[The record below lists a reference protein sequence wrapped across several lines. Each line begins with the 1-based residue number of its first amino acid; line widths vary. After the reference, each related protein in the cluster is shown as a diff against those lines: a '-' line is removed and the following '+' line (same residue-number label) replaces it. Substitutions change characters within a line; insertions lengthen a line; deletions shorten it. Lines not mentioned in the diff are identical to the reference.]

1 MFDKSSLFSAAS
13 IIGKPIK
20 IDVATVDGSRL
31 FMAHICV
38 EIDLLKPKVEDF
50 CIGIRAEKRL
60 QRVVYEKHLVYC
72 VQCSH
77 LGHSEEDCYA
87 FGKLNSD
94 NPIEPGDE
102 VTQRSEQQVWIQKKG
117 ISIGQANAKKKD
129 RVAGNNFHLLST
141 LEEEE
146 QRDIEGFVGEAA
158 KVMGPGNVASEEIR
172 NEQIVVGVLSSQ
184 NLEEESPGA
193 DDFNGYPIADSE
205 LNVVDNHNNLEAI
218 ASRKDKGKSVEM
230 FGSKQNV
237 QFMNQDVQVPILGVH
252 VLGQNVQVSKP
263 SVQFANLNLQS
274 SASSSQQNVPAKG
287 SSTLFGLPVGSS
299 EIQGASRPANTAIYR
314 EGLPPAVTVSDMQ
327 QSHVVVPETTV
338 TVTRLGDRLATCNLN
353 QIHLDSGQRCNPT
366 SPIIEDV
373 SEGTEVSK
381 TFVGKVEFDE
391 DDSVQLQRTSSLP
404 LGPMVYAKCSRS
416 ERISLWESLL
426 ELKPAVDDFWMIGG
440 DFNIITGPNEH
451 SVGTLSNQGV
461 VVDFNNFLM
470 LAGLLDA
477 GYVGDKFTWTNNRV
491 WKRLDRKLHFKLK
504 RLKAHLKW
512 WNSELF
518 GNTFENVRKAEEE
531 FDSAEKEFDLS
542 PTVENKLHMAK
553 CQAAL
558 FRMLDMEEML
568 WKRKAAVR
576 WIGEGERNTKFF
588 HNLVQKRRMA
598 NRGVC
603 VEESELI

>member
-1 MFDKSSLFSAAS
+1 
-13 IIGKPIK
+13 
-20 IDVATVDGSRL
+20 
-31 FMAHICV
+31 
-38 EIDLLKPKVEDF
+38 
-50 CIGIRAEKRL
+50 
-60 QRVVYEKHLVYC
+60 
-72 VQCSH
+72 
-77 LGHSEEDCYA
+77 
-87 FGKLNSD
+87 
-94 NPIEPGDE
+94 
-102 VTQRSEQQVWIQKKG
+102 
-117 ISIGQANAKKKD
+117 
-129 RVAGNNFHLLST
+129 
-141 LEEEE
+141 
-146 QRDIEGFVGEAA
+146 
-158 KVMGPGNVASEEIR
+158 MGPGNVASEEIR

-404 LGPMVYAKCSRS
+404 LGPS
-416 ERISLWESLL
+416 
-426 ELKPAVDDFWMIGG
+426 F
-440 DFNIITGPNEH
+440 
-451 SVGTLSNQGV
+451 
-461 VVDFNNFLM
+461 
-470 LAGLLDA
+470 GL
-477 GYVGDKFTWTNNRV
+477 
-491 WKRLDRKLHFKLK
+491 
-504 RLKAHLKW
+504 
-512 WNSELF
+512 
-518 GNTFENVRKAEEE
+518 
-531 FDSAEKEFDLS
+531 
-542 PTVENKLHMAK
+542 
-553 CQAAL
+553 
-558 FRMLDMEEML
+558 
-568 WKRKAAVR
+568 
-576 WIGEGERNTKFF
+576 
-588 HNLVQKRRMA
+588 
-598 NRGVC
+598 
-603 VEESELI
+603 